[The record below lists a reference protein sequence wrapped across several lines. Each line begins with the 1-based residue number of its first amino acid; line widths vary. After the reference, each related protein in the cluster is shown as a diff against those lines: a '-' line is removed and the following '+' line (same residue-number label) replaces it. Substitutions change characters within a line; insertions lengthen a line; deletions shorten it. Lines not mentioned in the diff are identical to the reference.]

1 MGNEDTPETNQPPQ
15 QGVEV
20 ANEEDTTD
28 HAVDEVNADNDE
40 ENDLETADDIFEEN
54 IIWINRSE
62 NSDGRNDDDDD
73 NVGENHRTIF
83 DQ

>member
-62 NSDGRNDDDDD
+62 KSDGRNDDDDD